1 MSLRTTLLCAA
12 ALLLPTAAV
21 AQTTTTD
28 QPRHPRVGN
37 ETELGRKYTQWFF
50 DAQYDSLW
58 AHMNQDMRDD
68 LGEAAAIAE
77 HREQFASRV
86 GEEKEVLMEVVMM
99 RNGAPQYWRT
109 SNYTL
114 MAEPVMLRWVIVDGE
129 IWGIGMNLASQAP
142 PTDPEQ

>member
-1 MSLRTTLLCAA
+1 MSLRTALLG
-12 ALLLPTAAV
+12 ALLLTVPAV
-21 AQTTTTD
+21 ATAQATTEK
-28 QPRHPRVGN
+28 PLHPRVGN
-37 ETELGRKYTQWFF
+37 ETELGQKYTKWFF

-68 LGEAAAIAE
+68 LGEPAAIAE
-77 HREQFASRV
+77 HREQFISRT
-86 GEEKEVLMEVVMM
+86 GEEVEVLMEVVMM

-114 MAEPVMLRWVIVDGE
+114 VAEPVMLRWVIVDGE
-129 IWGIGMNLASQAP
+129 IWGVGMNLASQAP

>member
-1 MSLRTTLLCAA
+1 MSLRTVLLGA
-12 ALLLPTAAV
+12 ALLALPTAVV
-21 AQTTTTD
+21 AQTATEK
-28 QPRHPRVGN
+28 PKHPRIGN

-86 GEEKEVLMEVVMM
+86 GEETAVLMEMVMM

-109 SNYTL
+109 SSYT
-114 MAEPVMLRWVIVDGE
+114 MMTEPVMLRWVIVDGE

>member
-1 MSLRTTLLCAA
+1 
-12 ALLLPTAAV
+12 
-21 AQTTTTD
+21 
-28 QPRHPRVGN
+28 
-37 ETELGRKYTQWFF
+37 
-50 DAQYDSLW
+50 
-58 AHMNQDMRDD
+58 MNQDMRDD